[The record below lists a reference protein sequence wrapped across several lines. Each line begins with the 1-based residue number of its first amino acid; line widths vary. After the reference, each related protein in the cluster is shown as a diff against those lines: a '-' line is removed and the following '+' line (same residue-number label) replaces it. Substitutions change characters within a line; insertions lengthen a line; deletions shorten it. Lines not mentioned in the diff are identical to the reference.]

1 MPMNSILDALIIS
14 QYDRRKLLI
23 TFLVVMSIVII
34 DISISSI
41 ADIVSKQAV
50 TFWGITL
57 FIVISAV
64 YTVGQ
69 YLILGMIKV
78 KNKESK
84 IQSRYGRTIDKTA
97 TIAQYAL
104 TAIMI
109 FVVLQVIIA
118 SHYYASLLIAATTIS
133 YGLAILLMSLLAYR
147 FFSWLKIN
155 KSLVVLLYGLAAGI
169 ITVNAVDTIVYYDV
183 ILFGKPAK
191 VSPNSEVIFQ
201 TGFTPGTP
209 MSVVNLVQTY
219 SLIAYF
225 LATWGGTIILLRHNI
240 QRVGKVKFWILVSAP
255 LVFFMSYYISYY
267 QTFYPSSPVTTAI
280 SSNLV
285 IPILL
290 FMYSIILCGALFGIG
305 FRSVAVFVSHSRH
318 VRDFMIVTA
327 YGFILFFSAASATVL
342 QAGYP
347 PFGLAS
353 VSFVG
358 LSSYLILTGLYNSA
372 ISIAQDAK
380 LRSSIRKSIETSS
393 AKQSSLLDN
402 IGTAEMTKEIENNV
416 KKITKENE
424 YEIMQHTG
432 IEPTL
437 THDEIKDYVEEVLAE
452 VKKKGE

>member
-1 MPMNSILDALIIS
+1 MIAL
-14 QYDRRKLLI
+14 
-23 TFLVVMSIVII
+23 II

-64 YTVGQ
+64 YTAGQ

-84 IQSRYGRTIDKTA
+84 IQSLYGRTLDKTV
-97 TIAQYAL
+97 IIVQYVL

-109 FVVLQVIIA
+109 FVVLQVVVT
-118 SHYYASLLIAATTIS
+118 SHYYTSLLIAATTIS
-133 YGLAILLMSLLAYR
+133 YGLAIFLMSLLAYR

-155 KSLVVLLYGLAAGI
+155 KSLVVVLYGLAAAI

-183 ILFGKPAK
+183 ILLGKSAI

-209 MSVVNLVQTY
+209 MSVVNLIQTY

-240 QRVGKVKFWILVSAP
+240 QRVGKVKFWILVGAP

-280 SSNLV
+280 SSNLM

-290 FMYSIILCGALFGIG
+290 FMYSIILCGVLFGIG
-305 FRSVAVFVSHSRH
+305 FRSVAVFVSHSIH
-318 VRDFMIVTA
+318 VRDYMIITA
-327 YGFILFFSAASATVL
+327 YGFILFFAAASASVL

-372 ISIAQDAK
+372 LSVAQDAK
-380 LRSSIRKSIETSS
+380 LRSSIRQSVETSS
-393 AKQSSLLDN
+393 MKQSRLLDN
-402 IGTAEMTKEIENNV
+402 IGTAEMTKKIENNV
-416 KKITKENE
+416 MRITKDNA
-424 YEIMQHTG
+424 YELSQNTG

-437 THDEIKDYVEEVLAE
+437 TDHEIKQYVDQVLEEV
-452 VKKKGE
+452 KRKGSKAFY